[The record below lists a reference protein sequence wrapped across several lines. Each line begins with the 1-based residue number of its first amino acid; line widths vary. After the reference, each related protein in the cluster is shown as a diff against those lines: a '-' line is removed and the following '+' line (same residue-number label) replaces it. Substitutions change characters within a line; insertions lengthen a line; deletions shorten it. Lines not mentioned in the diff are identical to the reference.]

1 MNDKKR
7 ILKQIHSRFQT
18 TMIGSLARF
27 EDTFGY
33 LWGHNGNEQL
43 TERQEEFLE
52 MWNYV
57 RTSILNH
64 GSKQMRECVDE
75 MIAHMDE
82 ELFTIRQHF
91 VIQQPQPAEE
101 TKETI

>member
-64 GSKQMRECVDE
+64 GSKQMRECVDD

-82 ELFTIRQHF
+82 EMNINRYNFLI
-91 VIQQPQPAEE
+91 QPQEEE
-101 TKETI
+101 TKETT

>member
-57 RTSILNH
+57 RTAILNH
-64 GSKQMRECVDE
+64 GSKQMRECVDD

-82 ELFTIRQHF
+82 ELHINRYNFL
-91 VIQQPQPAEE
+91 IQPPAEE